1 LRNNPENRPGDPRS
15 YSMARE
21 LIPSDATIKAIRL
34 GDMRKRLSDGDGL
47 FLLLFANGGAHGW
60 RFDYTYQTRRKLISL
75 GTYPDTSLALARRK
89 AEAARALVA
98 EGLDPSAERKAE
110 RKRHLEARTEG
121 ARREAGLPPSDSFEA
136 VAREWFKV
144 RCSGWSKSYADK
156 MMARF
161 EADVFPWLG
170 KVPIGKVTGPMLLE
184 VCRRIEDRGVIE
196 TAHRALQD
204 SSQVF
209 AYAMATD
216 KIDRNPAAKL
226 KTVLRQPEP
235 KNFAAITDPARLG
248 QLLRACDKYAAT
260 PVVRAALKLAPM
272 LLLRPGELR
281 CAEWP
286 EIDLDAA
293 LWTVPA
299 ARMKRELREKLLG
312 APHLVPLP
320 HQAVTLLRDL
330 HGLTGH
336 AKMVFRGER
345 HHDRPM
351 SDNTINAA
359 LRAMGF
365 SQDEVTVHG
374 FRATARTM
382 LHERLGFSPDIIEAQ
397 LAHSVRDSLG
407 RAYNR
412 TEFTEQRRAMLQS
425 WADYLDQLRLGDL
438 VGKVASRAPAAIAA
452 TASAVPGR
460 ATGLSPSSMSTFPQ
474 TSSVK
479 EGGGAPPSLLDLP
492 HDLSTLEAS
501 RFLNTS
507 HLFVVQEIDA
517 GRLRSREVGSD
528 LRIAMSDLVAYAVKV
543 RLGVGVISSS

>member
-1 LRNNPENRPGDPRS
+1 
-15 YSMARE
+15 MARD
-21 LIPSDATIKAIRL
+21 LIPSDATIKAIRS

-47 FLLLFANGGAHGW
+47 FLLLFPNGGAHGW

-144 RCSGWSKSYADK
+144 RRSGWSKSYADK

-161 EADVFPWLG
+161 ESDVFPWLG
-170 KVPIGKVTGPMLLE
+170 KTPIAKVTGPMLLA

-235 KNFAAITDPARLG
+235 KNFAAITDPARFG
-248 QLLRACDKYAAT
+248 QLLLACDKYKAT

-281 CAEWP
+281 FAEWP

-299 ARMKRELREKLLG
+299 ARMKREVREKLLG

-320 HQAVTLLRDL
+320 RQAVAALREL
-330 HGLTGH
+330 HELTGH

-345 HHDRPM
+345 HHDRAM

-365 SQDEVTVHG
+365 SQDEVTGHG

-397 LAHSVRDSLG
+397 LAHSVRDNLG

-412 TEFTEQRRAMLQS
+412 TEFTEQRRAMLQA
-425 WADYLDQLRLGDL
+425 WADYLDQLRIDGDAAA
-438 VGKVASRAPAAIAA
+438 VGAISAAPASRPASAQAPAPAP
-452 TASAVPGR
+452 VP
-460 ATGLSPSSMSTFPQ
+460 SPSPPLPAPSALPIKPAEISASV
-474 TSSVK
+474 SSVRK
-479 EGGGAPPSLLDLP
+479 GDF
-492 HDLSTLEAS
+492 STIEAAK
-501 RFLNTS
+501 FLNAS
-507 HLFVVQEIDA
+507 HLFIAQEIDA
-517 GRLRSREVGSD
+517 GRLKCRQVGVD
-528 LRIAMSDLVAYAVKV
+528 LRISVGDLVAYAIET
-543 RLGVGVISSS
+543 RLGG

>member
-1 LRNNPENRPGDPRS
+1 MGRD
-15 YSMARE
+15 
-21 LIPSDATIKAIRL
+21 LIPSDATIKAIRP
-34 GDMRKRLSDGDGL
+34 GDQRKRLSDGDGL
-47 FLLLFANGGAHGW
+47 FLLIFPNGGAHAW
-60 RFDYTYQTRRKLISL
+60 RFDYTFQTRRKLISL

-89 AEAARALVA
+89 AQAARELVA
-98 EGLDPSAERKAE
+98 AGRDPSVERKAE
-110 RKRHLEARTEG
+110 RKRHLESRTEEG
-121 ARREAGLPPSDSFEA
+121 RRSAGLPPADSFEA

-144 RCSGWSKSYADK
+144 RRSGWSASYAEK

-161 EADVFPWLG
+161 ETDVFPWIG
-170 KVPIGKVTGPMLLE
+170 QTPIAKVTGPMLLA

-209 AYAMATD
+209 AYAIATD

-226 KTVLRQPEP
+226 KSVLRQPEP
-235 KNFAAITDPARLG
+235 KNFAAITDPARFG
-248 QLLRACDKYAAT
+248 ELLRACDRYAAT

-320 HQAVTLLRDL
+320 HQAVTVLREL
-330 HGLTGH
+330 HALTGH

-365 SQDEVTVHG
+365 SQDEVTGHG

-412 TEFTEQRRAMLQS
+412 TEFTQQRRAMLQA
-425 WADYLDQLRLGDL
+425 WADYLDELRRGDAA
-438 VGKVASRAPAAIAA
+438 GKPVTPTRKAPKAAASPVSLR
-452 TASAVPGR
+452 
-460 ATGLSPSSMSTFPQ
+460 
-474 TSSVK
+474 SV
-479 EGGGAPPSLLDLP
+479 PPSHLQTTAP
-492 HDLSTLEAS
+492 VRASEEERTSGPSNPPKELSTLEAS

-507 HLFVVQEIDA
+507 HLFVVQEIEA
-517 GRLRSREVGSD
+517 GRLRSHEAGAD
-528 LRIAMSDLVAYAVKV
+528 LRIAMSDLVDYAVRV
-543 RLGVGVISSS
+543 RLGSCASASS